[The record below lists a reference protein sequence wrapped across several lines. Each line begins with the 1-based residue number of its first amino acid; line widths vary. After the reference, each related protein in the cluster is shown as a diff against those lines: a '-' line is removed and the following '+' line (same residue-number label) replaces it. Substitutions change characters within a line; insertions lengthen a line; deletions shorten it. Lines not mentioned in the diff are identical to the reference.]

1 VRGAGVRGRR
11 ASSWSDGM
19 PSRGRRIRRD
29 VEPFA
34 RILDR
39 NCHRR
44 PRHARAAPTD
54 DGTAQ
59 ANAQSLVASVFHS
72 RPNPAK
78 IHRQPPHP
86 PVTTSIRRRYRH
98 PPTQQTG
105 RGQADEN
112 VPFDNIGLDELA
124 NRARLASPAHD
135 RCCPPH
141 RHPDVYLDV
150 RLSLSRG
157 KNNNFWY
164 ESSSRGQLF
173 ERSHRCDDIV
183 TKGHHHY
190 LFRSLFHRNSFRA
203 APWPLTF
210 TFRPPDMAFFCI
222 SK

>member
-1 VRGAGVRGRR
+1 
-11 ASSWSDGM
+11 M
-19 PSRGRRIRRD
+19 PSRGRRIRRG
-29 VEPFA
+29 VEPFTL
-34 RILDR
+34 ILDR
-39 NCHRR
+39 NRHLR

-59 ANAQSLVASVFHS
+59 ANAQSLGASVFHS
-72 RPNPAK
+72 RPNPAR

-86 PVTTSIRRRYRH
+86 PVTTSIRRRSRH

-105 RGQADEN
+105 RGRADEN
-112 VPFDNIGLDELA
+112 VPFDNIGLDELP
-124 NRARLASPAHD
+124 NRLASPAHD

-157 KNNNFWY
+157 KKNFGLARKNTRSCSQRCTALAHVLAQRT
-164 ESSSRGQLF
+164 SSPHHIITS
-173 ERSHRCDDIV
+173 S
-183 TKGHHHY
+183 HHH